1 MNKLKMDERRMPE
14 MGRAVFKRTFFRLR
28 DAVITESFGS
38 LSENTRIFAME
49 GILYTL
55 IITLANN
62 NNNLYASRLG
72 ATASD
77 LGLIASLP
85 PIVGMLSLIPLAVL
99 TDRMHNKKP
108 MVMLSAV
115 GLGFMYVLVGMLAFF
130 NASMVPFLI
139 LLLVLVNIPMS
150 LYNSSW
156 QAFFSD
162 VINPCDR
169 NASYSFR
176 TKMNTAVGIF
186 IPLLAGGILALA
198 SGSGKIF
205 VHQIY
210 YWLAFPLALGQVL
223 FLKKIKGGTV
233 HKKSTLRLSDVG
245 KSARTL
251 FRSRTFMGFLAVAL
265 LVYCGW
271 EMDWSLYFLAQ
282 FRYLHMN
289 EAGISLIT
297 VLCAVTQFLTI
308 GLWSRLIEKKGIRFV
323 FVIGAG
329 GFAFCSCFLV
339 LSLSVPLTPGLILYY
354 ILQSIGSSAYS
365 AFQIS
370 VFQCLLEAIPHENRT
385 LSISI
390 YNTVILL
397 SNTIMPYLGIFFY
410 KSLGESRNAM
420 ILSIAIIGT
429 VRIFATLAALIR
441 WYRLRGRNISPVS
454 EETPES

>member
-1 MNKLKMDERRMPE
+1 MPDMGLAGLKHAFYKLR
-14 MGRAVFKRTFFRLR
+14 GAGFNN
-28 DAVITESFGS
+28 ESFGS
-38 LSENTRIFAME
+38 SSENTKIFALE

-99 TDRMHNKKP
+99 TDRMQNKKP

-115 GLGFMYVLVGMLAFF
+115 GLGFMYVLTGMLAFLDS
-130 NASMVPFLI
+130 AKVPLLI

-162 VINPCDR
+162 VVKPCDR

-186 IPLLAGGILALA
+186 IPLIAGGILAAA
-198 SGSGKIF
+198 SGSGKIL
-205 VHQIY
+205 VHQVY
-210 YWLAFPLALGQVL
+210 YWLSFPLGLGQVL
-223 FLKKIKGGTV
+223 FLKKIRGGTV
-233 HKKSTLRLSDVG
+233 HKKSTLKLSDVRRSAG
-245 KSARTL
+245 KL
-251 FRSRTFMGFLAVAL
+251 FRSRTFLGFLAVTL

-289 EAGISLIT
+289 EAQISLIT
-297 VLCAVTQFLTI
+297 VCCAVTQFITI
-308 GLWSRLIEKKGIRFV
+308 GLWSRLIQKKGIRFV

-339 LSLSVPLTPGLILYY
+339 LTLIVPQTPGLILYY
-354 ILQSIGSSAYS
+354 IFQSIGSAAFS

-397 SNTIMPYLGIFFY
+397 SNTVMPYLGVSIY
-410 KSLGESRNAM
+410 RSMGESRSAM
-420 ILSIAIIGT
+420 TVSIAIIGT
-429 VRIFATLAALIR
+429 VRILAALAALFR
-441 WYRLRGRNISPVS
+441 WYRLRGRALSLPG
-454 EETPES
+454 EENRKT

>member
-1 MNKLKMDERRMPE
+1 MVRTGLKHAFFKLR
-14 MGRAVFKRTFFRLR
+14 GAGFNS
-28 DAVITESFGS
+28 ESFGTS
-38 LSENTRIFAME
+38 GGNTKIFALE

-99 TDRMHNKKP
+99 TDRMQNKKP

-115 GLGFMYVLVGMLAFF
+115 GLGFMYVLVGMLAFLD
-130 NASMVPFLI
+130 NARVPFLI

-162 VINPCDR
+162 VVRPCDR

-186 IPLLAGGILALA
+186 IPLIAGGILAAA

-210 YWLAFPLALGQVL
+210 YWLSFPIALGQVL
-223 FLKKIKGGTV
+223 CLKRVQGGTV
-233 HKKSTLRLSDVG
+233 HKTSTLKLSDVRNSAG
-245 KSARTL
+245 KL
-251 FRSRTFMGFLAVAL
+251 FRSRTFLGFLAVAL

-282 FRYLHMN
+282 FRYLAMN
-289 EAGISLIT
+289 EAEISLIT
-297 VLCAVTQFLTI
+297 VFCAVTQFVTI
-308 GLWSRLIEKKGIRFV
+308 GLWSRLIQKKGIRFV

-339 LSLSVPLTPGLILYY
+339 LSLVVPPTPGLILYY

-365 AFQIS
+365 AFLIS

-397 SNTIMPYLGIFFY
+397 SNTIMPYLGVSVY
-410 KSLGESRNAM
+410 KVLGESRNAM
-420 ILSIAIIGT
+420 ILSIAIIGA
-429 VRIFATLAALIR
+429 VRIIATLAALFR
-441 WYRLRGRNISPVS
+441 WYRLRGKEVSPAGDEDADS
-454 EETPES
+454 

>member
-1 MNKLKMDERRMPE
+1 
-14 MGRAVFKRTFFRLR
+14 MGRNIWKRAIGKLR
-28 DAVITESFGS
+28 DAGLSNESLGS
-38 LSENTRIFAME
+38 SRENTKIFSME

-85 PIVGMLSLIPLAVL
+85 PIVGMLSLIPLAIL
-99 TDRMHNKKP
+99 TDRMRNKKP

-115 GLGFMYVLVGMLAFF
+115 GLGFMYVLVGMLAFLDKTK
-130 NASMVPFLI
+130 VPFLV

-162 VINPCDR
+162 VVKPCDR

-186 IPLLAGGILALA
+186 IPLLAGGILTLA

-210 YWLAFPLALGQVL
+210 YWLSFPLALGQVL
-223 FLKKIKGGTV
+223 FLRKIRGGTV
-233 HKKSTLRLSDVG
+233 HEKSALTLSDVRR
-245 KSARTL
+245 SALKL
-251 FRSRTFMGFLAVAL
+251 FRSRTFLGFLAVAL

-282 FRYLHMN
+282 FRYLQMN
-289 EAGISLIT
+289 EAEISLIT
-297 VLCAVTQFLTI
+297 VFCAVTQFLTI
-308 GLWSRLIEKKGIRFV
+308 GLWSRLIQKKGVRFV
-323 FVIGAG
+323 FVIGSG

-339 LSLSVPLTPGLILYY
+339 LSLMVPKTPGLILYY
-354 ILQSIGSSAYS
+354 IFQSIGSSAFS

-370 VFQCLLEAIPHENRT
+370 VFQCLLEAIPEQNRT

-390 YNTVILL
+390 YNTVILM
-397 SNTIMPYLGIFFY
+397 SNTIMPYLGVSIY
-410 KSLGESRNAM
+410 RSMGESGNAM
-420 ILSIAIIGT
+420 IIAIAIIGAL
-429 VRIFATLAALIR
+429 RIAAALAALFR
-441 WYRLRGRNISPVS
+441 WYRLRGKDLSPVD
-454 EETPES
+454 

>member
-1 MNKLKMDERRMPE
+1 MPDMGHTVLK
-14 MGRAVFKRTFFRLR
+14 RAFFRLR

-38 LSENTRIFAME
+38 LSENTKIFAME

-99 TDRMHNKKP
+99 TDRMHNKKT

-115 GLGFMYVLVGMLAFF
+115 GLGFMYVLVGMLAFL
-130 NASMVPFLI
+130 NTSTVPFLI
-139 LLLVLVNIPMS
+139 LLLVLVNVPMS

-162 VINPCDR
+162 VIKPVDR
-169 NASYSFR
+169 NTSYSFR
-176 TKMNTAVGIF
+176 TKMNTAVGIV

-233 HKKSTLRLSDVG
+233 HKKSTLRLSDVW

-251 FRSRTFMGFLAVAL
+251 FHSRTFMGFLAVAL

-339 LSLSVPLTPGLILYY
+339 LSLIVPLTPGLILYY

-385 LSISI
+385 LSISV

-420 ILSIAIIGT
+420 ILSIAVIGT
-429 VRIFATLAALIR
+429 VRIIATLAALIR
-441 WYRLRGRNISPVS
+441 WYRLRGKNINPVS
-454 EETPES
+454 EEKPES